1 MNLKH
6 SDRHLP
12 GHHKHPFAAPE
23 ATRNAVSRR
32 RSSRMMLNAAVGISG
47 EDRGNTAFS
56 TNAKATNLNRHGA
69 AVQLGRELQVGSMVM
84 VKNQRGHQVSARVVA
99 QLRAV
104 QGVSTYAIE
113 FVDQEE
119 KATNFW
125 GIFFPPN
132 ATDKMKA

>member
-6 SDRHLP
+6 SDRHSP
-12 GHHKHPFAAPE
+12 SHHKHPFAAAA

-32 RSSRMMLNAAVGISG
+32 RSSRMMLHAAVGISG
-47 EDRGNTAFS
+47 EDRSNIAFT
-56 TNAKATNLNRHGA
+56 TNAKATSLNRHGA
-69 AVQLGRELQVGSMVM
+69 AVHLSCELQVGSVVR
-84 VKNQRGHQVSARVVA
+84 VKNQRGEQVSARVVA

-104 QGVSTYAIE
+104 QGISTYAIE
-113 FVDQEE
+113 FMDQEE

-132 ATDKMKA
+132 ATDKSKA